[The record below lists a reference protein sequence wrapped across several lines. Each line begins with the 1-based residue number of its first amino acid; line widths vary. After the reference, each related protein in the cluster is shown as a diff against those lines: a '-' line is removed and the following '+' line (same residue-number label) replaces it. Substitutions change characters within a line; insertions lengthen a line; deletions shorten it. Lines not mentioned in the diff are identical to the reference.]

1 MSPLYVVINNTC
13 VKKPDAKVIIWL
25 KISYFCPNIM
35 KKELT
40 ITDYTYDL
48 PDERIAKFPLEK
60 RDESKLLV
68 YRNGVIST
76 DVFSHLPDYIGKDE
90 MMVFNNTR
98 VIRAR
103 LEMEKETGARIEI
116 LCLEPHIPDD
126 YQLSFVQQRTCAW
139 KCMVGNLKKW
149 KSGILK
155 KQVELGNGTATEL
168 QAERITGAERYQV
181 IRFTWTGGIDFGALL
196 NACGCTPIPPYL
208 NRKTEKIDET
218 RYQTVYS
225 KHKGSVAAP
234 TAGLHFTPEI
244 LQQLSEKGV
253 KINEITLH
261 VGAGTFLP
269 VQHNDISEHE
279 MHTEYF
285 FVQLDVVRNLIANQ
299 GTLTAVGTTSLRA
312 LESIYWLGVKMIKN
326 NIGPENLHLD
336 QWEACTLPQNISV
349 EQSLTKICETL
360 EIHQQNTVF
369 ASTKMMIV
377 PGYTFR
383 ICQRLITNFHQP
395 QSTLLLLVGAFA
407 GGYWKNIYQYALDHD
422 FRFLSYGDSSLLES
436 G

>member
-1 MSPLYVVINNTC
+1 MVENFVLLSKYI
-13 VKKPDAKVIIWL
+13 
-25 KISYFCPNIM
+25 

-76 DVFSHLPDYIGKDE
+76 DVFSRLPDYIGKDD
-90 MMVFNNTR
+90 MLVFNNTR

-116 LCLEPHIPDD
+116 LCLEPHEPDD
-126 YQLSFVQQRTCAW
+126 YRLSFARQRTCAW

-149 KSGILK
+149 KSGLLK
-155 KQVELGNGTATEL
+155 KQVELSNGTATEL

-181 IRFTWTGGIDFGALL
+181 IRFTWTGDMDFGALL
-196 NACGCTPIPPYL
+196 DACGCTPIPPYL
-208 NRKTEKIDET
+208 NRKTEEIDET

-244 LQQLSEKGV
+244 LQRLSDKGV

-261 VGAGTFLP
+261 VGAGTFQP
-269 VQHNDISEHE
+269 IQQKNIRQHE
-279 MHTEYF
+279 MHVEYF
-285 FVQLDVVRNLIANQ
+285 FVQLDVIRNLLANK
-299 GTLTAVGTTSLRA
+299 GTFTAVGTTSLRA

-326 NIGPENLHLD
+326 DIVPENLHLD
-336 QWEACTLPQNISV
+336 QWEVYTLPQNISV

-407 GGYWKNIYQYALDHD
+407 GEHWKNIYQYALDHD
-422 FRFLSYGDSSLLES
+422 FRFLSYGDSSLLEL